1 MSYSFGNVAKDNS
14 VKNLSTERSVSRLSV
29 IEKARII
36 AIIDLPVGQAINTI
50 YILTQ

>member
-29 IEKARII
+29 LSGNGKYA
-36 AIIDLPVGQAINTI
+36 AIKNALNEVWVFV
-50 YILTQ
+50 